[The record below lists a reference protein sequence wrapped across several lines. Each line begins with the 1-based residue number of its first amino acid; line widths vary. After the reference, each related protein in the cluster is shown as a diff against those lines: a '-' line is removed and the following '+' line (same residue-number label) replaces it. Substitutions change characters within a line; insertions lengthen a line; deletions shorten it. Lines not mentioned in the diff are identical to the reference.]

1 LEFATAFS
9 DCEPGVMPPFG
20 NLYDVPVYVYRAL
33 GQNERIVFQA
43 AHSVTRSVAYADF
56 RAVGGS
62 HRRQGLRGHRGVSAC
77 SEAEDRAGQ
86 GPRDALH
93 RLDARGD
100 HLAERAVD
108 VHGHV
113 VQVPERRHH
122 SGLAVGERGGELQL
136 GRQPDRLPRPEER
149 SFSTAP

>member
-1 LEFATAFS
+1 MTSETLATVGPASRSKIGICDAPRHAVRGLEH
-9 DCEPGVMPPFG
+9 DPLV
-20 NLYDVPVYVYRAL
+20 
-33 GQNERIVFQA
+33 
-43 AHSVTRSVAYADF
+43 
-56 RAVGGS
+56 
-62 HRRQGLRGHRGVSAC
+62 
-77 SEAEDRAGQ
+77 
-86 GPRDALH
+86 
-93 RLDARGD
+93 
-100 HLAERAVD
+100 LAERAVD